1 MCWLGDCSTQ
11 IMIEINNANR
21 RAINQAKELLNTVL
35 EMNATDTEIALR
47 IALLSFLRANGVK
60 HNVA

>member
-1 MCWLGDCSTQ
+1 
-11 IMIEINNANR
+11 MIEINNANR